1 MKLLL
6 RTIILSSLF
15 YHGNPRKTLISP
27 LKSMAWTC
35 SKCTFINPSS
45 QKSTCQICLSSTS
58 SSSSSPPCSSS
69 SSSFPTTPKWSC
81 KACTFLNPY
90 HNTNCDVCG
99 TRASAMS
106 LSTLE
111 DVELDSSVGS
121 VFLPLQS
128 CKRKNREAPIEI
140 ADDSVEPGG
149 FRGVKAANKEVIS
162 LVETFKGP
170 DSRTLKI
177 LSYNVWFRE
186 DLEMHKRMKA
196 LGDLIQL
203 HSPDLICFQEVTP
216 NIYDIFQ
223 LSSWWKV
230 YHCSVSNEMAFT
242 RPYFCMQNVLVE
254 HASTVGTAIYF
265 QLRLSSAQL
274 VVETFKGPDSRTL
287 KILSYNV
294 WFREDLEMHKRMKAL
309 GDLIQLHSPD
319 LICFQEVTPNIYDIF
334 QLSSWWKVYHCSVSN
349 EMAFTRPYF
358 CMQLSKLPVKSY
370 SCKPFSNS
378 IMGRELCVAEVE
390 VHADMPLVVATSH
403 LESPCPAPPKWDQ
416 MFSKERVAQAQEVL
430 NLLKKNENVIFC
442 GDMNWD
448 DKLDGQFPLLDGWVD
463 AWVQLKPGE
472 NGWTYDT
479 KSNQMLSGNR
489 TLQKRLDRFVCNL
502 RDFKIRRI
510 DMIGMEPIPG
520 LSYCKE
526 KKVKKELQKL
536 MLPVLPSDHY
546 GLLLTICAE

>member
-162 LVETFKGP
+162 L
-170 DSRTLKI
+170 
-177 LSYNVWFRE
+177 
-186 DLEMHKRMKA
+186 
-196 LGDLIQL
+196 
-203 HSPDLICFQEVTP
+203 
-216 NIYDIFQ
+216 
-223 LSSWWKV
+223 
-230 YHCSVSNEMAFT
+230 
-242 RPYFCMQNVLVE
+242 
-254 HASTVGTAIYF
+254 
-265 QLRLSSAQL
+265 
-274 VVETFKGPDSRTL
+274 VETFKGPDSRTL